1 MPSKPKGVRK
11 DESTKVRFEC
21 EMANAASGPEGHPA
35 RWECGMNI
43 KEREKRT
50 KVRGYECTG
59 SERNPISNIERRT
72 SNFEVPRPDAA

>member
-35 RWECGMNI
+35 RRECGMNI
-43 KEREKRT
+43 RLKGVRAYEST
-50 KVRGYECTG
+50 KVRMYDLNAE
-59 SERNPISNIERRT
+59 
-72 SNFEVPRPDAA
+72 